1 LKAPKNISAS
11 IRQRLLNRAKN
22 DKRPFNE
29 ILQYY
34 AMERFLYR
42 LSQSAHSDRFILKG
56 ALMLRVWRTP
66 QYRPTMDIDILGRT
80 SNEVGR
86 IVSQIREVMAAKV
99 EPDGLTFDP
108 DSIQVERIIEDADYE
123 GLRVRFRGA
132 LDSARVNMQVD
143 IGFGDIVYPNPEE
156 LNMPTILNSPAPML
170 LCYSRESAIAE
181 KFEIMVKLGVLN
193 SRMKDF
199 YDIWLLSR
207 QFDFDGALLAEAIRL
222 TFNKRGTVFPE
233 IVEAFDQTFVSA
245 KQVQWEAFWKR
256 LQQENVPET
265 FSDVV
270 SGVEEFLAP
279 LVPTLP
285 QGYSKAR
292 RWTASGPWS

>member
-1 LKAPKNISAS
+1 MKAPKNISAS